1 MHFNVPKTF
10 HMAFHI
16 FMWKSMDF
24 NVLKIFHMMF
34 HMNYHV
40 KVKHYDQIIIKLWKS
55 TNK

>member
-16 FMWKSMDF
+16 IMWKLMDF
-24 NVLKIFHMMF
+24 NVPKTFHMIF

-40 KVKHYDQIIIKLWKS
+40 KVKHYDQIIIKLWKCI
-55 TNK
+55 NK